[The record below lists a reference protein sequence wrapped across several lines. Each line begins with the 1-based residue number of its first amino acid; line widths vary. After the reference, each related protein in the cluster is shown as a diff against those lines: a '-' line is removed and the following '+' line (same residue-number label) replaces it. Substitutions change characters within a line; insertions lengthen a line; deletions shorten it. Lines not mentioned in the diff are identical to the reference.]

1 MIPET
6 QAETLADRDMWAHRA
21 LTAEQ
26 RATEYAAALEAAKKE
41 VDSAHATS
49 EHLHEEDTR
58 EIVAL
63 TQERDAALAALAKAE
78 AKLAIARRYVEELMT
93 AADHLEAFHRVAL
106 LAILDHDAAPS
117 GAAS

>member
-26 RATEYAAALEAAKKE
+26 E
-41 VDSAHATS
+41 VDSVHATS

-106 LAILDHDAAPS
+106 LAILDHDAAPI